1 MSVKKS
7 ISSNNDMSTV
17 MIKGISVIIIFFFIF
32 LIIIVALFM
41 FNTKGEFV
49 KALNGQIKPSLSF
62 YVTTL
67 IVLLVSSVLFTP
79 FSFGISNYFINSKVG
94 TGNFSQV
101 FYLFKNPRLMFKA
114 VIMNTLKN
122 TIINFYRVI
131 TLVFALL
138 AECGVFVISVA
149 ISGENIF
156 DYEQNFLPSVAQFIT
171 HNTFFIILTVIE
183 WCIVLMIFIILKMRY
198 IMCKYALIR
207 FPQLKI
213 IETLRV
219 GEFAIRGK
227 ILRTILFYIKYI
239 SIYIF
244 TFLTMGLSKAVIRN
258 KNRDSFSTYAV
269 RVVESGIEGYY
280 NRRSY

>member
-1 MSVKKS
+1 MSSRK
-7 ISSNNDMSTV
+7 IHGFENDISTV
-17 MIKGISVIIIFFFIF
+17 IIKGISVLIVFVLIIV
-32 LIIIVALFM
+32 LIIVALFM

-49 KALNGQIKPSLSF
+49 KALNGQIRPSLSF
-62 YVTTL
+62 YVTTV
-67 IVLLVSSVLFTP
+67 IVLLISSVLFTP
-79 FSFGISNYFINSKVG
+79 FSFGISYYFINSKSG
-94 TGNFSQV
+94 DGKFTQV
-101 FYLFKNPRLMFKA
+101 FYLFKQPRLLFKA
-114 VIMNTLKN
+114 ILMNTIKN

-149 ISGENIF
+149 VSGENIF

-171 HNTFFIILTVIE
+171 HNTFFIVLTIIE
-183 WCIVLMIFIILKMRY
+183 WCIVLIIFVALKMRY

-207 FPQLKI
+207 YPQLKI

-227 ILRTILFYIKYI
+227 ILKTVLFYIKYI

-244 TFLTMGLSKAVIRN
+244 TFLTIGLSKAIIRN
-258 KNRDSFSTYAV
+258 KSRSSFSTYAV
-269 RVVESGIEGYY
+269 HVVESGIENYY
-280 NRRSY
+280 NRRSC